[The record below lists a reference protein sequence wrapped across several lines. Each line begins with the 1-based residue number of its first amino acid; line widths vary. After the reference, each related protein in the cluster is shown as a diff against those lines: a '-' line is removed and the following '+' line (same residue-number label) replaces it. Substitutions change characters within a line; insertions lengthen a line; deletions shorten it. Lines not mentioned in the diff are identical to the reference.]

1 MGVFKTAG
9 LWQSELSILI
19 SVGFELFDPLFLS
32 YLLILLQLSV
42 FKPPRIASP
51 ETAIC
56 LV

>member
-9 LWQSELSILI
+9 LWQTELSIPIRAGL
-19 SVGFELFDPLFLS
+19 ELFDPWILS
-32 YLLILLQLSV
+32 YLLILLQFSV
-42 FKPPRIASP
+42 FKPPRITSP